1 LVEEQC
7 FKLEYYLKLIKLFI
21 GVYAIVLIL
30 QQICVYINIPIL
42 NVSNYWNAA
51 PYKLNSLALEPS
63 HASVIMAILLFSFI
77 RIREI
82 ELKRKY
88 SVENAKNEDKW
99 VWLACCY
106 LFLTNGSVLAYIA
119 FAIILAYFIQFRN
132 FIWIFFLF
140 IAIFVIYHF
149 SNDYFVFKRLTSLSK
164 AFVTFDANAIIR
176 TDASAAAR
184 IVPWFWYFQDLNIFS
199 IETWIGHGTD
209 YSIKL
214 YSFYYLGNTK
224 GVSGFVGGFFPGY
237 VLDMGLIAL
246 LLFIPIL
253 KTYCLNRWWSME
265 LFIWIILIN
274 HCPINSY
281 LFWFGMMMFFTNKYF
296 LNQQNLI
303 ANENSICTCTS
314 DKSGN

>member
-1 LVEEQC
+1 LYTRLVEEQC

-21 GVYAIVLIL
+21 KAYVIVLIV
-30 QQICVYINIPIL
+30 QQICVYINVPIL
-42 NVSNYWNAA
+42 NVSNYWALA

-88 SVENAKNEDKW
+88 SVEDAKNEDKW
-99 VWLACCY
+99 VWFACCY

-132 FIWIFFLF
+132 FIWIFPLF
-140 IAIFVIYHF
+140 IIATLAIYYF
-149 SNDYFVFKRLTSLSK
+149 SSDYFVFKRLISLPE
-164 AFVTFDANAIIR
+164 AFVTFDANTIIR

-199 IETWIGHGTD
+199 VETWIGHGTD
-209 YSIKL
+209 YSNKL
-214 YSFYYLGNTK
+214 YSLYYLGNTK
-224 GVSGFVGGFFPGY
+224 EVSGFVGDFFPSY
-237 VLDMGLIAL
+237 IQDMGLITL
-246 LLFIPIL
+246 FLFIPIL
-253 KTYCLNRWWSME
+253 RTYCLNRWWSME
-265 LFIWIILIN
+265 LLIWIILIN

-281 LFWFGMMMFFTNKYF
+281 LFWFGMMMFFTNNFF
-296 LNQQNLI
+296 LI
-303 ANENSICTCTS
+303 SKT
-314 DKSGN
+314 